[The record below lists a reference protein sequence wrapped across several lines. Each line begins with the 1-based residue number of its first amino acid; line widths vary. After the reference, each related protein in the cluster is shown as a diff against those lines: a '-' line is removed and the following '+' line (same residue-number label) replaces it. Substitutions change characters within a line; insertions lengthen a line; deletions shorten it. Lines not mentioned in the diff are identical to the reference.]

1 MFAFS
6 PQRHGEPQRSHGE
19 IVNPTRADDFF
30 GSLLG
35 MIVVSVSPGLVRRID
50 NPGLAL
56 GANEYRCPIGI
67 LDYSCAIRKYANLR
81 HRSRWMR
88 RLSVKRRTIRIKRRR
103 LLSRHGSAIAGT
115 IRILRL
121 MRRIENP
128 RRREVLERV
137 FFFLLR
143 LLRGAALSFSLW
155 LISLRL
161 ISPGS
166 LSRFR

>member
-1 MFAFS
+1 
-6 PQRHGEPQRSHGE
+6 
-19 IVNPTRADDFF
+19 
-30 GSLLG
+30 
-35 MIVVSVSPGLVRRID
+35 MIVVAIAVRSLTGR
-50 NPGLAL
+50 NNSGFPL

-88 RLSVKRRTIRIKRRR
+88 GLSAKRRTIRIERRR
-103 LLSRHGSAIAGT
+103 LLSRHGSAITGT

-121 MRRIENP
+121 VRRIENP

-143 LLRGAALSFSLW
+143 LLRGAALSFSLL

>member
-1 MFAFS
+1 MLQCPRCCAAEQQS
-6 PQRHGEPQRSHGE
+6 STSHQAS
-19 IVNPTRADDFF
+19 N
-30 GSLLG
+30 LLSQTLRT
-35 MIVVSVSPGLVRRID
+35 IVVAIAVRSLTGR
-50 NPGLAL
+50 NNSGFPLW
-56 GANEYRCPIGI
+56 ANEHRCPIGV
-67 LDYSCAIRKYANLR
+67 LNYSCAIRKYANLR

-88 RLSVKRRTIRIKRRR
+88 GLSAKGRTIRIERRR
-103 LLSRHGSAIAGT
+103 LLSRHGSAITGT

-121 MRRIENP
+121 MRRIENL

-137 FFFLLR
+137 FFLLR

-161 ISPGS
+161 IRPGS